1 MSKVELR
8 KSMREKRKNMDS
20 NLKKNLDEKIR
31 NVFFETKEYQKAE
44 IIFIYVSIGEEFN
57 TIEIIKRVLSD
68 GKRIC
73 VPKVLGKTKME
84 AIEIKSLDD
93 LKEFGFYGILE
104 PSIDGT
110 ILSEKADL
118 SIVPGLAFD
127 KEGKRL
133 GYGGGYYDRFFEK
146 YRNSFKISLCYAYQ
160 LVTDVYHM
168 PYDVSIDMIISEK
181 EVNYI

>member
-20 NLKKNLDEKIR
+20 NLKRNLDEIIR
-31 NVFFETKEYQKAE
+31 NVFFETKEYPKAK

-57 TIEIIKRVLSD
+57 TIEIIKRILAD
-68 GKRIC
+68 GKRVC
-73 VPKVLGKTKME
+73 VPKVFSKTKME

-93 LKEFGFYGILE
+93 LNECGSYGILE
-104 PSIDGT
+104 PSVDGT
-110 ILSEKADL
+110 ILSEEVDL

-127 KEGKRL
+127 KDGKRL

-146 YRNSFKISLCYAYQ
+146 YPNSFKISLCYAYQ

-168 PYDVSIDMIISEK
+168 PYDISIDMIISEK
-181 EVNYI
+181 EISYI